1 MRFLDWWG
9 RELAAL
15 IPQSIRGWW
24 NESDRVLLLRFD
36 EAGQAVFERETS
48 GGRHP
53 VLSVNATEMQ
63 AGASSLGNAAPSL
76 ELARRM
82 HGKFR
87 LWLCLGRDQ
96 ILCRSVVLPLAV
108 EENLRQSLAFEIDRY
123 TPFKLDQVYF
133 DYRITDRNV
142 AQRKLGVELAV
153 AKRAVVDHE
162 VARASALGLRVNG
175 IMPIEGKTSPE
186 ARFNL
191 LPSEASGASGRHRL
205 GVRLLLLAFALLMLA
220 TLLGIPVW
228 QKRAAAISLLAPLA
242 EAKLAANE
250 TDRMRDRLD
259 TLVAEHNL
267 LPDRKWQ
274 DASALMVLAEL
285 SKLVPDDSFVT
296 VLDYDGKSVQ
306 IQGESTS
313 AAGLVEIL
321 DASPMFKD
329 VGFKAPVAKIQ
340 GTAYDRFHL
349 SAILDLGARPKPAPT
364 ESAPEPVQARG
375 EAQP

>member
-9 RELAAL
+9 RELATL

-24 NESDRVLLLRFD
+24 NGSDRVLLLRFD
-36 EAGQAVFERETS
+36 DAGHAVFERETR
-48 GGRHP
+48 GGREP
-53 VLSVNATEMQ
+53 VLSVSTAEIQT
-63 AGASSLGNAAPSL
+63 GVSSLGKVGPSL
-76 ELARRM
+76 ELSQRM
-82 HGKFR
+82 GGKFR

-96 ILCRSVVLPLAV
+96 ILCRNVVLPLAV

-142 AQRKLGVELAV
+142 AQRKLAVELAV

-175 IMPIEGKTSPE
+175 VMPIEGKTSSN

-191 LPSEASGASGRHRL
+191 LPSDTSGSSGRRIL
-205 GVRLLLLAFALLMLA
+205 RVRLLLLAFTLLMLA
-220 TLLGIPVW
+220 TLLGIPIW
-228 QKRAAAISLLAPLA
+228 QKRATAISLLAPLA
-242 EAKLAANE
+242 EAKVAANE

-259 TLVAEHNL
+259 ALVAEHNL

-274 DASALMVLAEL
+274 ETSPLMVLAEL
-285 SKLVPDDSFVT
+285 SKLIPDESFVS
-296 VLDYDGKSVQ
+296 VLDYDGKTVQ
-306 IQGESTS
+306 VQGESTS

-321 DASPMFKD
+321 EASPMFKD

-349 SAILDLGARPKPAPT
+349 SAILDLGARPKSVPT
-364 ESAPEPVQARG
+364 ESTPEPPQAKV